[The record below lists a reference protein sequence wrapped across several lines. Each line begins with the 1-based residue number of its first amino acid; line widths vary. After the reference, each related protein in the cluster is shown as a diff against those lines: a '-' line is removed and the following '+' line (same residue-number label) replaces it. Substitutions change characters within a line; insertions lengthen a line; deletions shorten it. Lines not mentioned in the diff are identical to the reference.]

1 MGAKNGQQKDVN
13 GGGWRGRCALATCV
27 LHVLVVAALAA
38 TREDL
43 DAALDHKEDAVRD
56 FKASLE
62 SAARDINTGTF
73 DNSTCEMY
81 SACSAEL
88 RDPFC
93 HFNYGNTRGCGCNEG
108 RTIDARNSVI
118 KTSPKLGASSYSVKR
133 TACEAK
139 HINANL
145 TRLYSSMIELG
156 DAKWL
161 FYGSK
166 DGVLIN
172 FPGIVW
178 DEDIGENTC
187 GTTYDARIR
196 PWFMTG
202 ATGPKN
208 VILILDTSGSM
219 ATYNRIDVLK
229 RAAKAVLDATTF
241 ADFIGIV
248 EFNNYARTYEGL
260 TTLARAMPEFKEVL
274 GGFIDG
280 FNTGGST
287 SMISGF
293 ERAFKLVDDSNEK
306 NYAAG
311 CHTTYVLVTDG
322 EWDLDPTSTI
332 TERQET
338 HSDEHFFVVGL
349 GGGVDAQGLKDLSC
363 KTGAI
368 YTQTNND
375 DDDESGLQRAMISFY
390 KYYALVKTLR
400 KVEGYS
406 WSEPYESIPSIWG
419 PMTTVVAPVYDKSRE
434 PWHMM
439 GVAGVDATVC
449 DLLQNKV
456 PDPTGSTRTQ
466 RGCTCRETYT
476 YNGDTFSGCTTT
488 NWPVPWC
495 ATSGNCGSCNTESVE
510 GGCWDDCEPEGKD
523 GVLQEELLTRA
534 SAWCEPDSLNK
545 CALEA
550 LRLSVGESK
559 CGSSEINFEY
569 ASCTDADIA
578 NYSWAIDGPQD
589 PGSTTYTLKS
599 VQSSLKGT
607 KYDMNAD
614 ECECDDTMQPTCA
627 CAAIEEMMKKK
638 ETCNGG
644 DCTPLH
650 MGLFF
655 GIFIP
660 CLFCLFNIIRIIRRK
675 LLNRAPQVQTNI
687 FVQPQPQVQMTHH
700 PTHTGG
706 PSVPS
711 MPASYARDQP
721 WTPAQTA
728 ASLQGHTYPA
738 PSQPN
743 YPKV

>member
-1 MGAKNGQQKDVN
+1 MGAKNGQQKKDVN
-13 GGGWRGRCALATCV
+13 GRGWRGRCALATCV

-368 YTQTNND
+368 YTQTND
-375 DDDESGLQRAMISFY
+375 EDDDESGLQRAMISFY
-390 KYYALVKTLR
+390 KYYALVKTLD

-534 SAWCEPDSLNK
+534 SAWCEPASLDK

-550 LRLSVGESK
+550 LRLSVG
-559 CGSSEINFEY
+559 G
-569 ASCTDADIA
+569 
-578 NYSWAIDGPQD
+578 
-589 PGSTTYTLKS
+589 
-599 VQSSLKGT
+599 LKGT

-627 CAAIEEMMKKK
+627 CAAIEEMMRKK
-638 ETCNGG
+638 EACNGG
-644 DCTPLH
+644 DCTPLN
-650 MGLFF
+650 MGLFL
-655 GIFIP
+655 GILIP
-660 CLFCLFNIIRIIRRK
+660 CLFCFGFNSFNLIRRMR
-675 LLNRAPQVQTNI
+675 LNRAREPQVQTNI

-738 PSQPN
+738 PSQPH